1 MTKRGGAAAGLVE
14 LPRAALLRRVRRV
27 ALRAG
32 AAAVGLGAMI
42 WGGAVLAS
50 QLPPWVAEGD
60 APLPAW
66 VKSARVLKRDQP
78 LFEAPGENPRRRGSV
93 DRNVQLPIFAARRD
107 GGCLGR
113 WLEVGAAAWVCDD
126 AVELSAAGPI
136 SPLVRTWREM
146 PDGLPYRYYFVG
158 PDGSFGYRR
167 VEAADIDAPDAQ
179 LEPGFAVAIVE
190 ERALGGSRYGRTN
203 SGLWVPMRD
212 LGPVRAFAFHGATVP
227 PGAAEIGIA
236 WVVSERAPLFTR
248 TAAGF
253 ARTEESKARFEVV
266 STLEEAQGASG
277 KLARIADGDAA
288 AWISLRDL
296 RRPSVAPPPP
306 EVDAEAGERW
316 IDVERSTQT
325 LVAYEG
331 RRPVFATL
339 VSTGKGAPGSSRAT
353 PAGTFRIWAKLLT
366 SDMDNLEDEGADR
379 YYRMEDV
386 PYVQYF
392 SKGVGLH
399 GAFWHRSFGQVRS
412 HGCVNLAP
420 LDAQRLFWWTSP
432 RLPAGWTAV
441 LPTAHEPGTVVRVR

>member
-1 MTKRGGAAAGLVE
+1 MRRRGGAAAGS
-14 LPRAALLRRVRRV
+14 RGLRRSAWR
-27 ALRAG
+27 G
-32 AAAVGLGAMI
+32 GAVGGALVASI
-42 WGGAVLAS
+42 WGGAVFAS
-50 QLPPWVAEGD
+50 QLPPWVPAGE

-66 VKSARVLKRDQP
+66 VRSARVLKRDQP
-78 LFEAPGENPRRRGSV
+78 LFEAPGKDPRRRGSV
-93 DRNVQLPIFAARRD
+93 DRNVQLPVFAARRAD
-107 GGCLGR
+107 GCPGR
-113 WLEVGAAAWVCDD
+113 WLEVGATAWLCDD

-167 VEAADIDAPDAQ
+167 AEAADIDAPDAQ

-190 ERALGGSRYGRTN
+190 ERVEGGSRYGRTN
-203 SGLWVPMRD
+203 SGFWVPMRD
-212 LGPVRAFAFHGATVP
+212 LGPVHAFAFRGVELP
-227 PGAAEIGIA
+227 EDAEDIAIA

-248 TAAGF
+248 TRAGF
-253 ARTEESKARFEVV
+253 TRTEARKARFEAVPY
-266 STLEEAQGASG
+266 LEEAQGPSG
-277 KLARIADGDAA
+277 RLARIAEGDEAS
-288 AWISLRDL
+288 WISVRDL
-296 RRPSVAPPPP
+296 RRPTAAPPPP
-306 EVDAEAGERW
+306 EVDVDAGERW

-331 RRPVFATL
+331 RRPVFTTL
-339 VSTGKGAPGSSRAT
+339 VSTGKGAPGSPRAT
-353 PAGTFRIWAKLLT
+353 PAGTYRVWAKLLT
-366 SDMDNLEDEGADR
+366 SDMDNLEDEEAER

-392 SKGVGLH
+392 SRGVGLH